1 MSYAA
6 AILIVALS
14 ATVAAGASYVVD
26 RLVSLETRR
35 RNHEIGG
42 QVFQLI
48 GVMFSVML
56 AFVFSEVWSEY
67 NTAAQAIQSECG
79 ALHGTAMLANA
90 LPDKMGRPV
99 NQALLG
105 YVNAVITVE
114 WPKMAKERRSLDAAE
129 GLRSALD
136 LAARLDVTRPV
147 DVSTHG
153 QILRLLAE
161 AHAHR
166 ETRIFQLTLGL
177 PSAMWVV
184 LIVLASILTAFV
196 VLSGTEG
203 VGTMIF
209 ACSFTASIAAVLV
222 LVRMLDFPFEGAL
235 ALGNADFVKLG
246 GEISQLLASR

>member
-6 AILIVALS
+6 AILIVVLS
-14 ATVAAGASYVVD
+14 AALAAGASFLVD
-26 RLVSLETRR
+26 RLVRLDARR

-67 NTAAQAIQSECG
+67 NTAAQAIRSECG
-79 ALHGTAMLANA
+79 ALHGAAMLANA

-99 NQALLG
+99 NRALLS
-105 YVNAVITVE
+105 YANEVTNVE
-114 WPKMAKERRSLDAAE
+114 WPKMAKERRSLEAAE

-136 LAARLDVTRPV
+136 VVARLDVTRPV

-153 QILRLLAE
+153 QILALLAQ
-161 AHAHR
+161 AHAQR
-166 ETRIFQLTLGL
+166 ETRVFQLTLGL
-177 PSAMWVV
+177 PPAMWFV
-184 LIVLASILTAFV
+184 LIALALVLTAFV

-203 VGTMIF
+203 AGTMIF
-209 ACSFTASIAAVLV
+209 ACSFTGAIAAVLV
-222 LVRMLDFPFEGAL
+222 LVRMLDYPFEGAL
-235 ALGNADFVKLG
+235 ALGNTDFVKLG
-246 GEISQLLASR
+246 EQISHLLAAS